1 MDKPNIICVDDEMI
15 VLYSLREQLEM
26 RFGASYNIE
35 IAESASE
42 ALNLLRSFLDDSKE
56 VPLMIVD
63 YIMPEVRGDELLR
76 QVRQVSPH
84 TVNILLTGQAS
95 LEGIKNAL
103 NDGKILKF
111 ISKPWDKEH
120 LFRYVLEALTCYNQ
134 GKSSREKNN
143 QLKAIN
149 DKLLQILNSNSK
161 DITKGQFYVN
171 IDDKSLSMQQCINSI
186 SNKLKISLHLIKIGI
201 DAALDLQKNN
211 ITYNEHDV
219 EPMDLIGISSFY
231 KTASNVIDNIVCTFE
246 PGNIH
251 KIFKDYDV
259 QGFYG
264 INDNMTQIN
273 SSIYM
278 EVNGLISR
286 VDQLEAQVK
295 KESERIAVWE
305 DNEIL
310 LFKLDDILF
319 FTAELGSTLAIT
331 KNGKYKVKDS
341 LEILEEKLNNQQFF
355 RCHRSYIVNLNHISK
370 VTPWIGYNYISK
382 FEGSPHEVPIS
393 KSRLKKM
400 KEMLG
405 I

>member
-231 KTASNVIDNIVCTFE
+231 KTASNVIDNIICTFE

>member
-84 TVNILLTGQAS
+84 TLNILLTGQAS

-120 LFRYVLEALTCYNQ
+120 LFQHVSEALTCYNQ
-134 GKSSREKNN
+134 SKSSREKNS

-149 DKLLQILNSNSK
+149 EKLLQILNSNSK
-161 DITKGQFYVN
+161 DITKGRLYAN
-171 IDDKSLSMQQCINSI
+171 IDDKSLSMQQCIKSI

-201 DAALDLQKNN
+201 DAALDLQKN
-211 ITYNEHDV
+211 ITYNEHAV
-219 EPMDLIGISSFY
+219 EPMHMIGISSFY
-231 KTASNVIDNIVCTFE
+231 ETASNVIDNIVCTFE
-246 PGNIH
+246 PSNID
-251 KIFKDYDV
+251 KIFKDYDI

-264 INDNMTQIN
+264 IDDNMTQVN

-286 VDQLEAQVK
+286 VNQLEAQVK
-295 KESERIAVWE
+295 KESDRIAVWE

-331 KNGKYKVKDS
+331 KNGKYRVKDS

-400 KEMLG
+400 KDMLG

>member
-35 IAESASE
+35 IAESAYE
-42 ALNLLRSFLDDSKE
+42 ALNLLKNFLDDSKE

-103 NDGKILKF
+103 NDGKIIKF
-111 ISKPWDKEH
+111 INKPWDKES
-120 LFRYVLEALTCYNQ
+120 LFQYVSEALTYYNQ
-134 GKSSREKNN
+134 YKISREKNDR
-143 QLKAIN
+143 LKEIN
-149 DKLLQILNSNSK
+149 EKLLQILNNNSEE
-161 DITKGQFYVN
+161 ITEKHFYVKTDN
-171 IDDKSLSMQQCINSI
+171 KSLTVQQCLKSI

-201 DAALDLQKNN
+201 DAALDLQKS
-211 ITYNEHDV
+211 ITEKEQDV
-219 EPMDLIGISSFY
+219 EPMDMKGISSFY

-246 PGNIH
+246 SGNID
-251 KIFKDYDV
+251 KILQAFDV

-264 INDNMTQIN
+264 INDNMTQMN
-273 SSIYM
+273 SNMSIG
-278 EVNGLISR
+278 VNGLISR
-286 VDQLEAQVK
+286 INQLESQFK
-295 KESERIAVWE
+295 KESDRIAVWE

-310 LFKLDDILF
+310 LFKLNDILF

-341 LEILEEKLNNQQFF
+341 LDILEEKLSNQHFF
-355 RCHRSYIVNLNHISK
+355 RCHRSYIVNLSHISK

-382 FEGSPHEVPIS
+382 FEDSPQEVPIS
-393 KSRLKKM
+393 KSRFKKM